1 MGLSIGQK
9 VATVTDPPVV
19 GVVVRHA
26 GGFVFVQNASG
37 VHAYRP
43 AQLEPYSAA
52 RLLERAARKIPQHI
66 ETFTPTQ
73 EETRGPEPR
82 P

>member
-1 MGLSIGQK
+1 VGLSIGQK
-9 VATVTDPPVV
+9 AATVTDPPVV